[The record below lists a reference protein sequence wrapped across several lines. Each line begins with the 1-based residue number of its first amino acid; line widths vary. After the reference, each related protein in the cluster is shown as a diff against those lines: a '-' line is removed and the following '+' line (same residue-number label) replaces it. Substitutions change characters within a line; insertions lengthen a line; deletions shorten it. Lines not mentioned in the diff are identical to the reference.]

1 MYRPNLPFCFGV
13 FSEAFTHHDVGPDR
27 FLVANPMK
35 PVEQSVIKRFAR
47 AFCYNRAGFSLEQIP
62 VYFATYQGS
71 VPDLTSYPVA
81 PAKAAIF
88 EDCVR
93 ALTPDNQ
100 RQALYDL
107 CDKPPASKH
116 QMPDDATRMELL
128 VLLVQADGRSPL
140 GVELSE
146 LTLMGVRQQW
156 MTAASRI
163 PSSPAGAI
171 TAARTLLE
179 STCKTILSELVEVPD
194 SSGDLGRLYK
204 QVRVKLGID
213 PKQGASQA
221 VHQMVNGLIQVVDGL
236 AGLSNSAGD
245 RHGLVGGTKITE
257 LSFASLAVHAAG
269 TVCVFLVRV
278 HKHLQRGP

>member
-1 MYRPNLPFCFGV
+1 LV
-13 FSEAFTHHDVGPDR
+13 VDV
-27 FLVANPMK
+27 LK
-35 PVEQSVIKRFAR
+35 PVEQSVIKRFAE
-47 AFCYNRAGFSLEQIP
+47 AFCYGRTGFSLEQIP
-62 VYFATYQGS
+62 AYFSGFQGS
-71 VPDLTSYPVA
+71 VPDLSSYPVA
-81 PAKAAIF
+81 PVKSEIF

-107 CDKPPASKH
+107 CDNPPASKH
-116 QMPDDATRMELL
+116 PMPDLAARKELL
-128 VLLVQADGRSPL
+128 TLLVQADGSSPI
-140 GVELSE
+140 GVELSN
-146 LTLMGVRQQW
+146 LTMTGVRQQW

-179 STCKTILSELVEVPD
+179 STCKTILTELGEVPD
-194 SSGDLGRLYK
+194 SSGELGKLYK

-213 PKQGASQA
+213 PKSGASQA
-221 VHQMVNGLIQVVDGL
+221 VHQMVNGLTQVMDGL

-245 RHGLVGGTKITE
+245 RHGLAGGAKITE

-278 HKHLQRGP
+278 HNDLRRGP